1 MDANTILELVR
12 AGYTK
17 DEIAKMAAGEEE
29 LKEGNETVSEELDT
43 TDQAIESEV
52 MFSDDIS
59 KVLKPLQEEIAKL
72 GVTVKAIQDS
82 NIKNASTDSPKK
94 EESIK
99 EIMDG
104 FINQL

>member
-17 DEIAKMAAGEEE
+17 DEIEKMVAKPEESSE
-29 LKEGNETVSEELDT
+29 SDKTVSGEQSET
-43 TDQAIESEV
+43 TTAH
-52 MFSDDIS
+52 DIPIDNS
-59 KVLKPLQEEIAKL
+59 IGDILKPLQEEIAKL
-72 GVTVKAIQDS
+72 GETVKAIQDS

-94 EESIK
+94 DESIK

-104 FINQL
+104 FISQL

>member
-29 LKEGNETVSEELDT
+29 LKEGNETVSGEQSEESQT
-43 TDQAIESEV
+43 H
-52 MFSDDIS
+52 DIP
-59 KVLKPLQEEIAKL
+59 VDNNIGDILKPLQEEIAKL
-72 GVTVKAIQDS
+72 GATVKAIQDS

>member
-17 DEIAKMAAGEEE
+17 NEIAKMAAEEE
-29 LKEGNETVSEELDT
+29 ESKEGNKTVSGEQSEESP
-43 TDQAIESEV
+43 AP
-52 MFSDDIS
+52 DIP
-59 KVLKPLQEEIAKL
+59 VDNTIGDILKPLQEEIAKL

-82 NIKNASTDSPKK
+82 NIKKASTDSPKK